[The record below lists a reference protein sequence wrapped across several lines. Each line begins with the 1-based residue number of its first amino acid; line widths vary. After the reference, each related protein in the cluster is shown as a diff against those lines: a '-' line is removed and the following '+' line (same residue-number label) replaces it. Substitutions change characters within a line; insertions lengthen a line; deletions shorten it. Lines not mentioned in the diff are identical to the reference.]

1 MLVFYFGFYGFIF
14 TVEVAHVSYAYIF
27 YRTRLHVFC
36 CEIKSHPNICRAKF
50 LIQRHAVGG
59 TRERFLSPRHYTV
72 LVTQSLFYTKC
83 FANWFCIPAAVLFP
97 LVKKELTEVI
107 SKSDRTAV
115 PVFNSM
121 WPHQCSWIR
130 EVMLW
135 RSHIVLR
142 WLGKLSLNKIFGN
155 TWLELSAYSN

>member
-1 MLVFYFGFYGFIF
+1 MYFFS
-14 TVEVAHVSYAYIF
+14 VEVAHVSYSYIF
-27 YRTRLHVFC
+27 CRTRLHVFC

-59 TRERFLSPRHYTV
+59 TRERFLSLRHYTV
-72 LVTQSLFYTKC
+72 LVTQSLFYNKL
-83 FANWFCIPAAVLFP
+83 FANWFCIAAAVLFP
-97 LVKKELTEVI
+97 LVKKGLKDVI

-121 WPHQCSWIR
+121 WPHECSWLR
-130 EVMLW
+130 EVMLA

-142 WLGKLSLNKIFGN
+142 SLGMLSLNKIFGN